1 MKICKKYIALAALVL
16 LTFTQIKAQV
26 PGYLGKR
33 FLVSA
38 NITPAISFPFDEL
51 GGGES
56 SVRFGV
62 VPRYGAGIEYVI
74 NRRRTI
80 SFRYAFTQ
88 SKLRIYNP
96 YDIDD
101 IDPYYYGKALQH
113 RISLRTGRSF
123 SGNLPAPLGVYA
135 GWDLSLTF
143 GQLRQ
148 KNVFGSS
155 GYKRIIP
162 SVFSYM
168 GYRRAIG
175 KRIMAGAMFEFNWFY
190 IGYIYSGVFS
200 GGYDYSNP
208 GSSFPK
214 QLLKS
219 YYYNS
224 NLVNITFE
232 FTFLPF

>member
-1 MKICKKYIALAALVL
+1 MKICKKYIALAALAL
-16 LTFTQIKAQV
+16 LIITQIKAQV

-38 NITPAISFPFDEL
+38 NITPAITFPFDDL
-51 GGGES
+51 GGGQS

-74 NRRRTI
+74 NRRRSI
-80 SFRYAFTQ
+80 SLRYAYTQ
-88 SKLRIYNP
+88 SKTRVYNP

-101 IDPYYYGKALQH
+101 IDPYFYGKAIQH
-113 RISLRTGRSF
+113 RISLRSGRSF

-135 GWDLSLTF
+135 GWDLSFTI

-148 KNVFGSS
+148 NSVFGSS
-155 GYKRIIP
+155 KYTKVIP
-162 SVFSYM
+162 SIFSYM

-175 KRIMAGAMFEFNWFY
+175 KRFMAGAMFEFNWFY
-190 IGYIYSGVFS
+190 IGYIYSGIFT
-200 GGYDYSNP
+200 GGYDPYNP
-208 GSSFPK
+208 DEDFSKS
-214 QLLKS
+214 LLKS

-224 NLVNITFE
+224 NLVNITLE
-232 FTFLPF
+232 FSFLSF